1 MILDTERY
9 RFGKFISDIAGQD
22 PSAHNNNPDEAIRQV
37 RDWLR
42 LATPTSVKM
51 PGATEMAKRY
61 AAFRAALPGACASL
75 QLEPDHL
82 TFNEYAMI
90 VEEWLK
96 AHPNPAG

>member
-1 MILDTERY
+1 
-9 RFGKFISDIAGQD
+9 
-22 PSAHNNNPDEAIRQV
+22 
-37 RDWLR
+37 
-42 LATPTSVKM
+42 M